1 MFLESTLMRT
11 ALRGVL
17 TVDEGVIFFSVLS
30 GMGEGNLDVFPF
42 QVDNRIKSG
51 SGHVVVQKVDQT
63 VARQDA
69 VTVIDNG
76 KPCVE
81 VRVVA

>member
-17 TVDEGVIFFSVLS
+17 TVDERVVFFSVLS
-30 GMGEGNLDVFPF
+30 GMGEGYLDVFAF
-42 QVDNRIKSG
+42 QMDNRIKSG
-51 SGHVVVQKVDQT
+51 CRHVVVQEVYKT

-76 KPCVE
+76 KSGIE